1 MLLDQDNSGQ
11 LSPLELR
18 CSIMAFSQM
27 GIIAEEINFKPVD
40 VMLEPWQEKVPRLL
54 QPSAEDRL
62 TGQHRSNQF
71 VQGYFED
78 LSSTRSRLHL
88 SPGMLLDDYP
98 INLHRG
104 QVVILGDEGVDLVH
118 PGAWTICVD
127 FRLDPARAS
136 KQENRGETFNYSIL
150 VSSYRNNCIAAKL
163 VRPQIDGSDTLGLK
177 TKYGVQFIFIDRS
190 LLKNPATVQQR
201 IQESELTG
209 ECVLS
214 PVIEIE
220 EDAW

>member
-1 MLLDQDNSGQ
+1 
-11 LSPLELR
+11 
-18 CSIMAFSQM
+18 
-27 GIIAEEINFKPVD
+27 
-40 VMLEPWQEKVPRLL
+40 
-54 QPSAEDRL
+54 
-62 TGQHRSNQF
+62 
-71 VQGYFED
+71 
-78 LSSTRSRLHL
+78 
-88 SPGMLLDDYP
+88 
-98 INLHRG
+98 
-104 QVVILGDEGVDLVH
+104 
-118 PGAWTICVD
+118 
-127 FRLDPARAS
+127 
-136 KQENRGETFNYSIL
+136 
-150 VSSYRNNCIAAKL
+150 